1 MLESRLLA
9 AESRVSHLELEKSSA
24 VFSLERRMST
34 ENTKLQVC
42 RRLCGVSHASFHD
55 HSNAH
60 HFICM

>member
-1 MLESRLLA
+1 MCVCVQVVMLESRLLA

-42 RRLCGVSHASFHD
+42 RRLCGVSCGMLS
-55 HSNAH
+55 
-60 HFICM
+60 